1 MDRFHSYIILEDY
14 DLRGNEMN
22 GIFLAFL
29 GTLMTFFVTVLGS
42 AAIFCVRRE
51 VSNNLQC
58 GFLGFAGGVM
68 VAASVWSLLLPGIDF
83 AEDNGQIGWLVMTAG
98 FLLGVL
104 VLLAADGC
112 LNRWFERCT
121 GGKDAE
127 HLEYPVNTAIETEE
141 GSKLRKS
148 AAMLIL
154 AITAHNIPEGMSV
167 GLAFSLAAQYPQDE
181 ALLSGAIAL
190 AVGIAIQNFP
200 EGTAVALPL
209 VKDGMSRKKAFAIA
223 GMTAVVEPVFGV
235 LAAVFAAVVRS
246 SMASLLAFAA
256 GTMIYVVVEELIPQ
270 AHMGEEGKTGTL
282 GFVVGFLVM
291 MILDVGLG

>member
-1 MDRFHSYIILEDY
+1 
-14 DLRGNEMN
+14 MN

-29 GTLMTFFVTVLGS
+29 GTLLTFFVTVIGS
-42 AAIFCVRRE
+42 AGIFFVRKE
-51 VSNNLQC
+51 VSSNLQC

-83 AEDNGQIGWLVMTAG
+83 AEANGQTGWLVMTGG

-104 VLLAADGC
+104 GLLAADWQ
-112 LNRWFERCT
+112 LRRWYERKVMGT
-121 GGKDAE
+121 PAIGKST
-127 HLEYPVNTAIETEE
+127 V
-141 GSKLRKS
+141 
-148 AAMLIL
+148 MLIL

-167 GLAFSLAAQYPQDE
+167 GLAFSLAAQFPEDT

-190 AVGIAIQNFP
+190 SAGIAIQNFP

-209 VKDGMSRKKAFAIA
+209 VKEGMSRWKAFVIA

-235 LAAVFAAVVRS
+235 LAAVFATGVRA
-246 SMASLLAFAA
+246 SMAVLLAFAA

-291 MILDVGLG
+291 MILDVALG